1 MNIAIC
7 DDAQEVHKIME
18 IYIKQFTQEF
28 HIDCE
33 VHSFY
38 SGEELLENKEKMDI
52 LFLDVMMPEMDGVE
66 TAKKLNRKLY
76 YKIIMLTG
84 SPEYFQDAFKIGA
97 FRYLLKPIIQ
107 SDLFEA
113 MEAVAKEL
121 PDYKTFQMHYQR
133 QTYQIL
139 EKDITYLE
147 ANKGIIIIYTEKGDY
162 TSSLSLKKWE
172 EVLSADYFARVHK
185 GYIVNLKKV
194 VGWDKKFIYLTL
206 GEKVPI
212 SKRNQKWMTQRLSKY
227 LPD

>member
-18 IYIKQFTQEF
+18 IHIKQFVKEF
-28 HIDCE
+28 HVDCE
-33 VHSFY
+33 IHSFY
-38 SGEELLENKEKMDI
+38 SGKELLENKEKMDI

-66 TAKKLNRKLY
+66 TAKQLNRKLY
-76 YKIIMLTG
+76 HKIIMLTG

-97 FRYLLKPIIQ
+97 FRYLLKPIVQ
-107 SDLFEA
+107 RDLFEA